1 MRFMLLVLAL
11 FLCACPRG
19 DFLSVDSPSIRRNE
33 RQLIQKIKAL
43 NPSDT
48 EKKANEAGNGLAQN
62 DMGLMYLYG
71 VHFEKNEKEALYW
84 FRKSAESAEA
94 IGFYN
99 LGISYLKGI
108 GDQKRDLVLAHQWLN
123 LAHGR
128 AGQGNQTALVNAT
141 ENVLSA
147 IEDSWILLG
156 RRKISKAK
164 SLARQYMIDRFGSP
178 YAWVDPQLLKFAKKG
193 EVNSLARMGEIFHFG
208 QGVAID
214 DAIAYGWYDRCKGS
228 LEICDQRQR
237 FLETR
242 MNATQMEEAK
252 TIAKVW

>member
-1 MRFMLLVLAL
+1 MKYIVFVLAL
-11 FLCACPRG
+11 FLCGCPRG

-43 NPSDT
+43 NPTDV
-48 EKKANEAGNGLAQN
+48 EKKASEAGNGLAQN

-108 GDQKRDLVLAHQWLN
+108 GDQKRDLVLAHQWIN

-128 AGQGNQTALVNAT
+128 AAYRNQEALVTAT
-141 ENVLSA
+141 ETVLSA

-178 YAWVDPQLLKFAKKG
+178 YAWVDPRLLKFAKKG
-193 EVNSLARMGEIFHFG
+193 EANSLAKMGEIFHFG

-214 DAIAYGWYDRCKGS
+214 DAIAYAWYERCKDK
-228 LEICDQRQR
+228 LEVCDQRQR

-242 MNATQMEEAK
+242 MNTAQLEDAK
-252 TIAKVW
+252 AIARLW